1 MSSRKRVYVPME
13 GWGIISVPSNPDMP
27 YSIGT
32 FGCGPCI
39 GIVLKHPDYIAC
51 AHVSNPSAA
60 IKIRE
65 MLYTMQRLTS
75 NNYCFKTT
83 SLYLIGGEHNEK
95 TKDIVLEILYE
106 EQFSCLNI
114 VMAKDSACC
123 FPHVSNILADFE
135 TSDVHEYL
143 LSGQEK
149 FDDIDAFSILFKNM
163 HPDAPL
169 TCAYSPEYPSNKYIV
184 SDNSDSKVGSVDPV
198 HSSDF
203 LEINHSPSI
212 GIWKSYDGSI
222 SCSQK
227 VINYSPFIDQLNIGE
242 DSILHYKPI
251 SHSSGGPTS
260 LASLMKLVSSDD
272 QLGLIAPLNLGWEF
286 LQRLFSME

>member
-1 MSSRKRVYVPME
+1 MSSRKRVYVPID

-75 NNYCFKTT
+75 NNYYFKTT
-83 SLYLIGGEHNEK
+83 SLYLIGGEHNKK
-95 TKDIVLEILYE
+95 TKDIVLEILHE

-135 TSDVHEYL
+135 TLAVHEYL

-184 SDNSDSKVGSVDPV
+184 SDNSDSKVGPV

-203 LEINHSPSI
+203 LEAKHSPSI
-212 GIWKSYDGSI
+212 GIWKINASSI
-222 SCSQK
+222 PCSHK
-227 VINYSPFIDQLNIGE
+227 AINYSLSGDQLEVGE
-242 DSILHYKPI
+242 DSILRYKPI
-251 SHSSGGPTS
+251 NHSSGKLIS

-286 LQRLFSME
+286 MQRLFSIE